1 MNIWGMT
8 TLPKRKKIVLKDEI
22 KKGYLKHTRGVQKYT
37 DPLVRSMLKVAK
49 KINSESTKAK
59 GKAWVQDKKRRFVD
73 PVLEDPNKKRR
84 KRQRHG

>member
-1 MNIWGMT
+1 LGK
-8 TLPKRKKIVLKDEI
+8 KRKKVDTKAEI

-37 DPLVRSMLKVAK
+37 DPLVRGMLKVAK

-59 GKAWVQDKKRRFVD
+59 GKAWVQDKKHRYVD
-73 PVLEDPNKKRR
+73 PFLEDPNKKRR